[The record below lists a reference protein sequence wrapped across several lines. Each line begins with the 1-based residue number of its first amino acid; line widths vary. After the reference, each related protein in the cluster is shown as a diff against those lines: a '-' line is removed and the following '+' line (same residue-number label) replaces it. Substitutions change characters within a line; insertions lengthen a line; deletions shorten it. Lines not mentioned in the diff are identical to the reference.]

1 MGASRCLFCVVCF
14 LFCASVFCFV
24 REVALFVLRT
34 SCEHTTRMGGWVW
47 KIMLVMRGER
57 LPKVKGH
64 TESCDC
70 HTLIII
76 TCKVRVVCVCI
87 HRQDGDGAYNACGV
101 C

>member
-1 MGASRCLFCVVCF
+1 MTRLHVWAVGCRKI
-14 LFCASVFCFV
+14 
-24 REVALFVLRT
+24 VLVMRLL
-34 SCEHTTRMGGWVW
+34 CGCR
-47 KIMLVMRGER
+47 KIVLVMRGER

-64 TESCDC
+64 TERCDC

-76 TCKVRVVCVCI
+76 TCKVRVVCVCVYKGRIVRVCI